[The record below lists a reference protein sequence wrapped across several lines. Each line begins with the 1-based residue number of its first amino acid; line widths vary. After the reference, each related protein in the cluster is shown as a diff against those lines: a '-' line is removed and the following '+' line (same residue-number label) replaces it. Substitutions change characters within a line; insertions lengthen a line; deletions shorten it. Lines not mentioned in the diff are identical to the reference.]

1 MLLSWRYTVQLKGPL
16 ADSLRIHPSTAAR
29 ASQRALAAAA
39 AAADAADAAA
49 DAAGGAVGVCGGS
62 AVSSGFILC
71 YICCFSYNN

>member
-1 MLLSWRYTVQLKGPL
+1 MQLKGPL

-39 AAADAADAAA
+39 AAADAAAAAA